1 MSNDPNDLFDPRA
14 LMGGDEGATEMVIF
28 SHKGRVI
35 QRFRE
40 PRLWLA
46 YDPANAA
53 ELANKLLNCAKDC
66 GAQVVLNLP
75 RRRISKEKRD
85 ALVTRAIHV
94 YRSMTE
100 QKKPPAIVATH
111 VVDSI
116 LSAID

>member
-1 MSNDPNDLFDPRA
+1 MADSNDLFDPRG
-14 LMGGDEGATEMVIF
+14 LLGGDQGATEMVLF
-28 SHKGRVI
+28 THEGKVI

-40 PRLWLA
+40 PRLWVA

-53 ELANKLLNCAKDC
+53 ELANKFLNAAKEC
-66 GAQVVLNLP
+66 GAQIVLNLP
-75 RRRISKEKRD
+75 KRKISKEKRE

-100 QKKPPAIVATH
+100 KHRPPALVAQH

-116 LSAID
+116 LSALE